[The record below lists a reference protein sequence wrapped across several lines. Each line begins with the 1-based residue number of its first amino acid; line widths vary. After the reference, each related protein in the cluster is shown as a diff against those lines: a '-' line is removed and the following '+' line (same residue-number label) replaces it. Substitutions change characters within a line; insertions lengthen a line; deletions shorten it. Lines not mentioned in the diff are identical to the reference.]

1 MDVNAARLQRRDS
14 ACVGDRC
21 AGCPD
26 APRSASV
33 GADRQAVARDTACL
47 DAERIVTRLGAVLV
61 TSAEQ
66 TVLDLTKHPGLGD
79 AQVEVWPLWSSCI
92 AALI

>member
-1 MDVNAARLQRRDS
+1 M
-14 ACVGDRC
+14 
-21 AGCPD
+21 
-26 APRSASV
+26 
-33 GADRQAVARDTACL
+33 
-47 DAERIVTRLGAVLV
+47 TRLGAVLV